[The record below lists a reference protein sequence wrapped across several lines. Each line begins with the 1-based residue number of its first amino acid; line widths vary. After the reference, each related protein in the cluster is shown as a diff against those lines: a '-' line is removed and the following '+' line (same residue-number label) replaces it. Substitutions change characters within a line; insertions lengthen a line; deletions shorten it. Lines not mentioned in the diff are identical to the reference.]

1 MGQRGPNPKPVEL
14 KVLQGNPGNRPLDLT
29 SIFRPEVGAPSVPKW
44 LSAGARKVWK
54 RLLPELLR
62 YNLISAVDQD
72 AFAMLCQTSAR
83 LAMIELALAGRERL
97 LQAEGKDPVDALLD
111 STPNGLKIQSAL
123 YQVLNKEQDK
133 LHKMLEGFGLRPD
146 ARARVTA
153 AIRAQ
158 MSLELVPAAGD
169 AGGAPASGPPKGFSD
184 FN

>member
-1 MGQRGPNPKPVEL
+1 MGQRGPHAKPVEL

-29 SIFRPEVGAPSVPKW
+29 AVFRPEVGAPTIPKW

-72 AFAMLCQTSAR
+72 AFGMLCQTSAR

-97 LQAEGKDPVDALLD
+97 LVDQGRSPVEALLD
-111 STPNGLKIQSAL
+111 STPNGLQIQSAL
-123 YQVLNKEQDK
+123 YQVLNKEQEK
-133 LHKMLEGFGLRPD
+133 LHKQLEAFGMRPD
-146 ARARVTA
+146 ARARVTL

-158 MSLELVPAAGD
+158 LQLELTPSTGGPQPA
-169 AGGAPASGPPKGFSD
+169 PERPRGFSE
-184 FN
+184 FK